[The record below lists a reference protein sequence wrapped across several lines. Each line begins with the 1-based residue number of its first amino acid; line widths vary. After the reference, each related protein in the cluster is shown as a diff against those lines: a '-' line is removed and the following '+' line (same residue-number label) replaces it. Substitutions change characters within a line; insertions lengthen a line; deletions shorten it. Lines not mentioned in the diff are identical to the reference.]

1 MEAMGIDVYLTARNA
16 GLPFEIP
23 AKDRPVWNG
32 LLLVD

>member
-1 MEAMGIDVYLTARNA
+1 MEAMGIDVFQTAQNA

-23 AKDRPVWNG
+23 PKDRPVWTG